1 MLRLRDIMTR
11 DVVTVAPELSV
22 RDAMDLFTTRHI
34 SGAPV
39 LSSSKLVG
47 VVSLTDLAE
56 LAAASP
62 GVPTERDDLT
72 EDPAIENPGDWI
84 DDDIPTGAFFAE
96 MWEDSGAE
104 SSERMTHTSGPE
116 WNPLEELTVGE
127 AMSRRIAALPSST
140 PVDHA
145 AAVMRRSAIHRVLVV
160 DDGDLVGIVSTRDI
174 SDAVAD
180 HRVGTNVYVFGKA
193 AAEHGG

>member
-22 RDAMDLFTTRHI
+22 RDAMELFSTRHI

-39 LSSSKLVG
+39 VSSGKLVG

-56 LAAASP
+56 LAAESP
-62 GVPTERDDLT
+62 GVPTERYESAL
-72 EDPAIENPGDWI
+72 EPEIGNPGDWI
-84 DDDIPTGAFFAE
+84 DDDVPSSAFFAD

-104 SSERMTHTSGPE
+104 SSERMSQTSGPE

-127 AMSRRIAALPSST
+127 AMNRRIAALPSST
-140 PVDHA
+140 PVDQA

-160 DDGDLVGIVSTRDI
+160 DDGDLVGIVSTKDI

-180 HRVGTNVYVFGKA
+180 HRVQTNVYVFGKA
-193 AAEHGG
+193 AEHGG

>member
-22 RDAMDLFTTRHI
+22 RDAMTLFTTRHI

-39 LSSSKLVG
+39 LRSGKLVG
-47 VVSLTDLAE
+47 VVTLTDLAE
-56 LAAASP
+56 LAAGSP
-62 GVPTERDDLT
+62 GVPTVRDEIPDDSPL
-72 EDPAIENPGDWI
+72 EHPGDWV
-84 DDDIPTGAFFAE
+84 DDDIPSSAFFAE
-96 MWEDSGAE
+96 MWEDSGAD
-104 SSERMTHTSGPE
+104 SDERMRQSSSPE

-145 AAVMRRSAIHRVLVV
+145 AAAMRRAAIHRVLVV
-160 DDGDLVGIVSTRDI
+160 DDGQLVGIVSTKDV

-180 HRVGTNVYVFGKA
+180 HRVNTNVYVFGKA
-193 AAEHGG
+193 ATRAGG